1 MTTLHYTPTSPEV
14 GVYLFIGDRG
24 LVSSS
29 LAGSSSVPTGPVEVF
44 NEGKIDIVSTWE
56 KVGDK
61 RVQYVLAHLAK
72 ERSRNMG
79 FVRSDLVH
87 EIVGAQTPKE
97 DDVKITLVLE
107 SGEQVFPAAWYVV
120 FYAWNVNE
128 NVGKNVNR
136 ITFGIDALSSAVAR
150 AFPLYSRKS
159 SVAKLKP
166 RNVYVDFTVPG
177 GVDEATYK
185 GLNVVTNAIRTAA
198 RLVDTPCGDLNVT
211 TYVSEIRSLV
221 SPFPSVTTT
230 VISGEELQQKGLN
243 GVYSVGKA
251 AVNPPALVILTHTP
265 KTAIIAARPVFVGK
279 GIVYD
284 TGGLSLKSGPGMVG
298 MKEDMAGSAAC
309 LGAFLTAVEL
319 GHEGVFSV
327 VLCLAENAIGSNA
340 QRPDDIIPM
349 LSGKTVEVN
358 NTDAEGR
365 LVLGDGVAYATKYLD
380 PTHVVDIA
388 TLTGAQLITTG
399 KKHAGVLSRNA
410 DFEKIVLDAGQKT
423 GDWCFPLLYAP
434 EILKKEFDSKIADM
448 RNSVADRMNA
458 QSSCAGHFIEEHLAA
473 EWQGRWAHVDMA
485 GPSAKDQRSTGFGVA
500 LLVGILDE
508 IKKN

>member
-14 GVYLFIGDRG
+14 GVYLFIGERG
-24 LVSSS
+24 LLSST
-29 LAGSSSVPTGPVEVF
+29 LRGSFSVPHDILEVLQ
-44 NEGKIDIVSTWE
+44 EGKIDVVSTWE
-56 KVGDK
+56 KARDK
-61 RVQYVLAHLAK
+61 RVQYVVAHLAK

-87 EIVGAQTPKE
+87 EIVAAQTPKE
-97 DDVKITLVLE
+97 GDVKITLVLE
-107 SGEQVFPAAWYVV
+107 SGEQVFPAAC
-120 FYAWNVNE
+120 
-128 NVGKNVNR
+128 
-136 ITFGIDALSSAVAR
+136 AVAR
-150 AFPLYSRKS
+150 AFPLYSRKA

-177 GVDEATYK
+177 GVEDATYK
-185 GLNVVTNAIRTAA
+185 RLNVVTNAIRTAA

-265 KTAIIAARPVFVGK
+265 KTATIAARPVFVGK

-319 GHEGVFSV
+319 GHEGTFSV
-327 VLCLAENAIGSNA
+327 VLCLAENAIGSRA

-473 EWQGRWAHVDMA
+473 EWDGRWAHVDMA
-485 GPSAKDQRSTGFGVA
+485 GPGAKDQRATGFGVA